1 MSESIE
7 AARLKY
13 REAILALNEANLE
26 LQALE
31 YAEDVRA
38 EVALGKVSAMTA
50 DAFEALSELRQAEE
64 RHV

>member
-1 MSESIE
+1 MSESID
-7 AARLKY
+7 AARLKH

-31 YAEDVRA
+31 YAEDVRT
-38 EVALGKVSAMTA
+38 EVALRKVSAMTS

-64 RHV
+64 GHA